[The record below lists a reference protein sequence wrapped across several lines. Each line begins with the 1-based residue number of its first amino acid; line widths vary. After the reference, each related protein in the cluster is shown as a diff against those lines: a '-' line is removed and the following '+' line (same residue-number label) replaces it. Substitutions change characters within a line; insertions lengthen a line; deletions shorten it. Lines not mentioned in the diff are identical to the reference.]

1 MLADIAFR
9 FIFRTNVKYIFKP
22 EKLHEISIKHIIYN
36 SDSAFAGEN
45 QEQMEMRFTSPFTA
59 LEVNKL

>member
-1 MLADIAFR
+1 M
-9 FIFRTNVKYIFKP
+9 KYIFKP